1 MNILL
6 KHLYN
11 SVLLTLTA
19 VLLNAC
25 GGSSDN
31 QSEGPSGSIVKVEA
45 LSNYAVNT
53 SARLIAFSFISGRDY
68 DVEVVKLTY
77 NTQLEGGQSVQ
88 ASGIVALPK
97 AKSGPSPLLSYQH
110 ATIFKDSAVP
120 SNAPLFDMMPILAA
134 SAGFITVAPDY
145 IGYGASKSL
154 THPYIQAVPSANSVI
169 DLVRAAKTYLK
180 QRDIALN
187 DQLFL
192 AGYSE
197 GGYTT
202 LAAHQRIES
211 KFSEE
216 FTVTASIAG
225 GGSYDIRGTADQLIL
240 NEPILDSP
248 AYFGYVVHAYDRLYD
263 LDNLTLRAVA
273 SPHHRTIDN
282 YYDGNSNGSTINAL
296 LPRNTNE
303 LFNPSFQSEYAG
315 IAGEL
320 MLKYR
325 LEQNSV
331 YDWKPLAPVKLFHG
345 QNDNYVDYANAT
357 TTLATMQANGAASV
371 TLSDCGFVP
380 SNHVNCAIEFAT
392 FATSY
397 LFSVATDR

>member
-1 MNILL
+1 M
-6 KHLYN
+6 
-11 SVLLTLTA
+11 
-19 VLLNAC
+19 
-25 GGSSDN
+25 
-31 QSEGPSGSIVKVEA
+31 
-45 LSNYAVNT
+45 
-53 SARLIAFSFISGRDY
+53 
-68 DVEVVKLTY
+68 
-77 NTQLEGGQSVQ
+77 
-88 ASGIVALPK
+88 
-97 AKSGPSPLLSYQH
+97 
-110 ATIFKDSAVP
+110 
-120 SNAPLFDMMPILAA
+120 
-134 SAGFITVAPDY
+134 
-145 IGYGASKSL
+145 
-154 THPYIQAVPSANSVI
+154 I